1 MFAGRSSFKACVEN
15 RLIPCSVNAHSQRLW
30 PIPAPATLTGVSG
43 QNASGF
49 EIVQVALEIYFGSV
63 ELRHLRYF
71 VAVGE
76 ALSFTKGARTLHIS
90 QPSLTRQIKDLEE
103 EVGVRLLDRN
113 KQSVSLTRQGA
124 AFLTDAKRI
133 LSLSRDIVD
142 SARRPSDVPPTP
154 LNIGYVADLFYD
166 LLPVTLKAFQRSF
179 PTIPINLFDMSCGD
193 QFHALEEGRIDLG
206 FVGLRAPIAER
217 GLEFLPIASYPTV
230 AALAKNHPLAKE
242 AIVLLKKLK
251 PMFFIGMSEDTY
263 PGYRR
268 WLTETCRK
276 VGFGPKVLQDM
287 EIERTLIQA
296 VAAGLGVA
304 LLPEQV
310 RNLPHASVVFRKLHP
325 SVRTESCIAWKGDNP
340 SAALRAYV
348 EIVGDRGRRMR

>member
-1 MFAGRSSFKACVEN
+1 MYCE
-15 RLIPCSVNAHSQRLW
+15 Q
-30 PIPAPATLTGVSG
+30 
-43 QNASGF
+43 
-49 EIVQVALEIYFGSV
+49 V

-71 VAVGE
+71 VAVAE
-76 ALSFTKGARTLHIS
+76 ALSFTKGAQKLRLS
-90 QPSLTRQIKDLEE
+90 QPSLTRQIKNLEE

-113 KQSVSLTRQGA
+113 KQGVSLTRRGA
-124 AFLTDAKRI
+124 TFLKDAKRI
-133 LSLSRDIVD
+133 LSLSVDIVD
-142 SARRPSDVPPTP
+142 SARRSSDAPLPP
-154 LNIGYVADLFYD
+154 LNIGYVAELFYD

-193 QFHALEEGRIDLG
+193 QFRALEDGRIDLG
-206 FVGLRAPIAER
+206 FVGLREPIAER
-217 GLEFLPIASYPTV
+217 GFQFLPIASYSTV

-242 AIVLLKKLK
+242 AVVPLKKLK
-251 PMFFIGMSEDTY
+251 PMFFIGMSEASY

-310 RNLPHASVVFRKLHP
+310 KNLPHDSVVFRELHP
-325 SVRTESCIAWKGDNP
+325 SVKTESCIAWKGDNP
-340 SAALRAYV
+340 SAALQAYV
-348 EIVGDRGRRMR
+348 DIVGDRGHRMR